1 MSDPAAATEPPFTFS
16 TQLRVRW
23 SEVDPQGVV
32 FNPNYLVYADI
43 ALTEYM
49 RAIGLPF
56 PDALEGSGNEIF
68 AVRSE
73 VDFRSSGRFDDVLT
87 LSARTA
93 RIGRTSFTVAFTIR
107 RKEAL
112 LAEVRTIYVHAD
124 PKTATSVPLPERL
137 IERITAFERT
147 VPERAA

>member
-1 MSDPAAATEPPFTFS
+1 VPERVEQAEPPFTFAM
-16 TQLRVRW
+16 QARVRW

-56 PDALEGSGNEIF
+56 PDALEGSGNEFF

-73 VDFRSSGRFDDVLT
+73 VDFRSPARFDDVLT

-107 RKEAL
+107 RGEAL
-112 LAEVRTIYVHAD
+112 LAEVRTVYVHAD

-137 IERITAFERT
+137 IERIAKFEQT
-147 VPERAA
+147 PPGRAA

>member
-1 MSDPAAATEPPFTFS
+1 MSDTVEGAEPPFTFAMQ
-16 TQLRVRW
+16 TRVRW

-73 VDFRSSGRFDDVLT
+73 VDFRSPARFDDVLT

-93 RIGRTSFTVAFTIR
+93 RIGRTSFAVAFAIR
-107 RKEAL
+107 REEAL

-124 PKTATSVPLPERL
+124 PKTATSLPLPERL

-147 VPERAA
+147 APERAA